1 MEVGYKLIFIRQF
14 GKLVPELQDEVENT
28 IRLLKDSKNHKKLKV
43 RKLRGGLKDCYSCSV
58 NYSHRILFVYEG
70 KKQITLIAV
79 GDHSVYQ

>member
-1 MEVGYKLIFIRQF
+1 MEIGYKPSFIKQF
-14 GKLVPELQDEVENT
+14 GKLIPALQDEAEVV
-28 IRLLKDSKNHKKLKV
+28 IGLLKDTKNHKKLKV
-43 RKLRGGLKDCYSCSV
+43 HKLQGKLKDCYSCSV